1 MPCKTDTLVTMKK
14 LAPQWIVDDLKETI
28 TFYTKKLGFTVDW
41 MGTLFAIISR
51 GDVTI
56 MVRQLKK
63 EKLKRPNRIPF
74 IDSGWHS
81 NGAEAWDAYVWVDNV
96 DELYESIKEKNVTII
111 KEIQNSEYG
120 NRDFEIE
127 DNNGYILCFGQ
138 AL

>member
-1 MPCKTDTLVTMKK
+1 MKK

-28 TFYTKKLGFTVDW
+28 TFYTEKLGFTVDW

-81 NGAEAWDAYVWVDNV
+81 NSAEAWDAYIWVDNV
-96 DELYESIKEKNVTII
+96 DELFEAIKEQNVTMI